1 MWWELLLLLP
11 PRLHEVLSYICIT
24 VRFSCHSQYSIHL
37 WLESIIAVLPWHLY
51 WFLKICIKF
60 TPYGKSHVSATS
72 GQFNH
77 PKMFPLFSPHSPT
90 LLPDQGHFEGLVFI
104 TLKLLR
110 WVTTGVQENRK
121 IWFLLSGCPLEAEW
135 EACNNSQKKQKKVR
149 NLQLDLCLFHMPYY
163 TCLSSKWLELHGF
176 FFLVFFFL
184 KNHEDEKSTHVVW
197 WGGNLFIL
205 KNMTS

>member
-1 MWWELLLLLP
+1 MTWIHHRSAPLTPLLIFKNL
-11 PRLHEVLSYICIT
+11 YT
-24 VRFSCHSQYSIHL
+24 V
-37 WLESIIAVLPWHLY
+37 
-51 WFLKICIKF
+51 KF

-176 FFLVFFFL
+176 FFSCFLFSEKPWRWEVYSCGLVGR
-184 KNHEDEKSTHVVW
+184 KSLHIKEHDLIT
-197 WGGNLFIL
+197 
-205 KNMTS
+205 